1 MQPQISQMR
10 QMSFRKVPKMLAF
23 IALLMLAVITN
34 TGLHAQSLEQWT
46 IWGDASM
53 ERGEYY
59 GASRFYAGALNMDGG
74 RMSLQWKQAEAC
86 RLSNQYDKA
95 AELYQRVYG
104 KDAGRTYPDA
114 LRWLG
119 EMQLCDGDYD
129 AAEETW
135 KKVLQ
140 KEKDKNSITAQRAR
154 NAIAGCAIAREAL
167 ATPRD
172 IVVEH
177 LPQPVNTYDS
187 EFGGRI
193 GPDSALYFSSLRGE
207 LNKDGEVVDTSAYR
221 TVILRSAET
230 TTGWDLPTTLPD
242 AINGSGDNGN
252 TTWTFD
258 GKHML
263 FTRCEK
269 GASCKIHIAPIDGGS
284 EATPLPGLGEDLVS
298 TQAMVVDWEDR
309 EMLLFVSD
317 RPGGQGGM
325 DIWQA
330 RLENGVAVEVHPL
343 GGSVNTPGNERS
355 PWYDAASATLWFSS
369 DFHPGMGGFDIF
381 TSRFENDEFQTPV
394 HAGVPLN
401 SPANDLYPTYYPSRN
416 EGGLT
421 SNRIGSFAA
430 KGETCCNDLYRF
442 RLSLDEVP
450 VAKEDEPIAVTRTSI
465 QASVHRVEELRQR
478 LPLKLYFHNDDPEPR
493 SWSTTTE
500 QDYATAYRRYRGLI
514 PEYEREGDVQSL
526 RDFFRDDVD
535 RGYLE
540 LAELVLALRDVL
552 DAGVPVVL
560 DVRGHASPLAV
571 NDYNINLSM
580 RRTESLRNHLR
591 LTSNGALRPYL
602 EGTAQN
608 GATLSINLLPF
619 GEEQA
624 PPGISDDVRD
634 LKRSVY
640 AVEAARERRISVE
653 SVRLLTPDK
662 GTSVEFQK
670 QQAGRLKQ
678 DKERDFTF
686 IIRNQGERPMRL
698 LDSKA
703 DCGCTAAK
711 LPEGDIAP
719 GQSVPVV
726 VHFNGRAPEGPLDRT
741 VTIRTNGTPERIELT
756 IEGEIVP

>member
-1 MQPQISQMR
+1 MQPQISQMT
-10 QMSFRKVPKMLAF
+10 QMSIRIVPKRLAF
-23 IALLMLAVITN
+23 IAVLMFAFTASSD
-34 TGLHAQSLEQWT
+34 LHAQSLEQWT
-46 IWGDASM
+46 TWGDASM

-59 GASRFYAGALNMDGG
+59 GASRFYAGALNMDRG
-74 RMSLQWKQAEAC
+74 RMSLQWKQAEAS

-119 EMQLCDGDYD
+119 EMQLCDGDYN

-167 ATPRD
+167 AAPRE
-172 IVVEH
+172 IMVEH

-187 EFGGRI
+187 EFGACI

-207 LNKDGEVVDTSAYR
+207 LNKDGEVVDTTAYR
-221 TVILRSAET
+221 TLILRSSESGSAW
-230 TTGWDLPTTLPD
+230 GQPTTLPD

-252 TTWTFD
+252 VTWTLD

-269 GASCKIHIAPIDGGS
+269 GAPCKIFIAPIDGDAV
-284 EATPLPGLGEDLVS
+284 ATPLPGLGEDLVS
-298 TQAMVVDWEDR
+298 TQATIVNWEDR

-330 RLENGVAVEVHPL
+330 RLENGTALEVHPL
-343 GGSVNTPGNERS
+343 TGSVNTPGNERS
-355 PWYDAASATLWFSS
+355 PGYDPASATLWFSS
-369 DFHPGMGGFDIF
+369 DFHPGMGGYDIF
-381 TSRFENDEFQTPV
+381 TSRFENDVFQTPV

-401 SPANDLYPTYYPSRN
+401 SPANDLYPTYYPARN
-416 EGGLT
+416 EGWLT

-442 RLSLDEVP
+442 RLPLEEVP
-450 VAKEDEPIAVTRTSI
+450 IPKEEEPIAGARTSI
-465 QASVHRVEELRQR
+465 QVSVRRVEELRQR

-493 SWSTTTE
+493 SWSTSTD
-500 QDYATAYRRYRGLI
+500 QDYATAYRRYRDLI
-514 PEYEREGDVQSL
+514 PEYEREGDAGSL
-526 RDFFRDDVD
+526 RAFFRDDVD

-540 LAELVLALRDVL
+540 LAELVIALQEVL
-552 DAGVPVVL
+552 DAGIPVVL
-560 DVRGHASPLAV
+560 DVRGHASPLAA

-580 RRTESLRNHLR
+580 RRIESLRNHLR
-591 LTSNGALRPYL
+591 LASSGALRQYL
-602 EGTAQN
+602 DSTAQN
-608 GATLSINLLPF
+608 NTTLSLNILPF

-624 PPGISDDVRD
+624 QPGISDDVRD
-634 LKRSVY
+634 VKRSVY

-653 SVRLLTPDK
+653 SVRLMMPEQ
-662 GTSVEFQK
+662 GPSVESQK
-670 QQAGRLKQ
+670 QMVGQMKQ
-678 DKERDFTF
+678 DEDRDFTF
-686 IIRNQGERPMRL
+686 MIMNQGAGPMRL

-703 DCGCTAAK
+703 DCGCTAAE

-726 VHFNGRAPEGPLDRT
+726 VHFNGRAPEGPLERT